1 MADFDACWN
10 AFARRLGSGGMAL
23 EHELSARA
31 LQRRDSLLPALL
43 GAVRARRARA
53 RVRRAAVVA
62 ACVVSAIATWQL
74 AGPHAP
80 GRRAPDTHTASAW
93 RTLQDDPTILAR
105 REVPT
110 RERAEW
116 QLSDDALRRE
126 LRAAE
131 RPDGLVRVKDRVLV
145 SAAAVDPWPGDSP

>member
-1 MADFDACWN
+1 
-10 AFARRLGSGGMAL
+10 MAL

-31 LQRRDSLLPALL
+31 LQRRDSLLPELL

-53 RVRRAAVVA
+53 KVRRAAVVVV
-62 ACVVSAIATWQL
+62 ACVVCAIATWRL
-74 AGPHAP
+74 AAPHAP
-80 GRRAPDTHTASAW
+80 AGRAPDTHTAPLW
-93 RTLQDDPTILAR
+93 TTLHDDPTILAR

-110 RERAEW
+110 RERPEW
-116 QLSDDALRRE
+116 QLSDDGLRRE

-145 SAAAVDPWPGDSP
+145 SAAAVDPWPSDSP